1 MKIAVVI
8 LNWNTEGFLKKFL
21 PGLLRSAERVEG
33 AEVIVA
39 DNASSDGSVQVM
51 KDLFP
56 QVRTIVF
63 DRNLGFTGGYNEAFR
78 QIVTEAPKGNSPE
91 YFVLINSDIEVDE
104 EWLAPLVEWMDSH
117 LLCGACAPKLR
128 SWQRKDMFEY
138 AGAAGGYIDRFGYP
152 FCRGRVL
159 SDVEKDFGQYDSVK
173 EVFWA
178 TGACLMV
185 RSSVFQS
192 LGGLDPRF
200 FAHMEEIDL
209 CWRMRLEGYHVDVVP
224 SSVVWHLGGGTLPST
239 SPMKLFLNY
248 RNNLLMLS
256 NNLPKNYAV
265 EAFRDGCS
273 PKDAAMKGIRR
284 AKRKIFGRMVLDG
297 MSAAVY
303 LLSFK
308 MENFKAVVRA
318 HKEYKSLVTI
328 PDATMV
334 EDYLHSYGN
343 IARTDGIYPKWIVLQ
358 YLLHRTT
365 IFTQIKQWE
374 T

>member
-273 PKDAAMKGIRR
+273 PKDAAMKGMRR

-308 MENFKAVVRA
+308 MEYFKAVVRA
-318 HKEYKSLVTI
+318 HREYKSLVTI

-334 EDYLHSYGN
+334 ENYLHSYGN

-365 IFTQIKQWE
+365 IFSQIKQWE